1 MAELSKRGAQRSKG
15 SHEYRI
21 SVSCRGQER
30 DLRLRAPTGCTVD
43 ELASAL
49 SEEFGGP
56 AEPQLWCERLGEQL
70 GRDKELRHAG
80 LRWGDRLLLGI
91 ATGEATRV
99 GSHPQIEVVASGG
112 PCAGVRFELGV
123 GTHSLGRD
131 SITDIVIADPSIS
144 RHHVDLRVGPAGVAV
159 VDVGSSNGT
168 AINGTAIAPRVDM
181 PVGERDELEVGRTNL
196 RIKSLSSSAGVNGP
210 TRDGRIDFNRP
221 PRVKRQLRPF
231 QREIKAPPEHPR
243 KVRLPLM
250 ASLLPLLMGAGM
262 FFLTKSPY
270 MLMFVALSPAMAI
283 STYVSNRR
291 EGRKT
296 FGQAS
301 STFESELADA
311 IAGLDQGLSE
321 EAIARREASPD
332 APTLA
337 DHAQEV
343 DASLWQRRPG
353 DDDFLRLRLGV
364 ADLPAH
370 STVSI
375 AKGGNEETRKK
386 ALATLEAKASVP
398 SVPLTV
404 DMKRMPVVGLAGDEE
419 ATAAAAR
426 WMVLQAAL
434 LHSPG
439 DLVLMAALSPER
451 SEEWEWV
458 KWLPH
463 MRPDRLGIES
473 EPVVVGRGESE
484 ALLSQLRELVAE
496 RQGDSRGAN
505 QAGPASPQLLLLID
519 EDTRIDRALV
529 AAALEDLAGLGIA
542 VLWIGSDARSLPGQT
557 GAIVEIQSDR
567 AALDLTDVANGTTIR
582 DASVDQIS
590 LAFAERTARFLSPIR
605 DVSELARAGDI
616 PKRVG
621 LLELLGMLPPTAE
634 SVEDAWKTWNGDLK
648 ATVGMGVDGPLEVD
662 IRAEGPHALIAG
674 TTGSGKSELL
684 RTIVAAAAAAIP
696 PNRLTFLL
704 VDYKGGAAFA
714 PCAALPHVVDV
725 VSDLDEHAAERALVS
740 LNAELRRRE
749 QILSDEGARDLLE
762 LAHRNADAAPPV
774 LIIAVDEFA
783 KLREEVPD
791 FVDGVVDIAQ
801 RGRSLGVHMILAAQ
815 SLRNAFTPAIRANT
829 NLRIALRVSEAS
841 ESEDMISSPA
851 AARIPSGENSR
862 GRAFARTGHS
872 ELREFQAAYVSGLT
886 DPASEAEL
894 ELDEFSLIDR
904 PDLAEV
910 GRHSI
915 DSDAESDLVALG
927 EAAAEA
933 QRRMRL
939 PVPPPPW
946 LPPLPEV
953 LSLADIGTKDV
964 PTGCAAI
971 GLVDL
976 PQLQRQDPLVLDLE
990 GAGNVAIFGGGNS
1003 GKTTAL
1009 TTTALALAAA
1019 ATPSELAVYC
1029 IDAAGGG
1036 LRALADLPHCAAT
1049 IMADDEERV
1058 VRLLRTLT
1066 RFIEAHE
1073 ATAEHAGDGVGWTG
1087 RTVLLIDDFESF
1099 AQLYDQPGKESP
1111 FELLQRILSSG
1122 RQAGVH
1128 VVVTASRRGALSAA
1142 LASQFGQRLVLR
1154 MPTEDDLL
1162 ALGLD
1167 TRSVRGAKL
1176 APGSGFTQDSR
1187 EFHVAVPCEAGVPIS
1202 PRDAAASFGYP
1213 KTTAPAIGSLPSS
1226 VSAGDLPRA
1235 ASIRAVPLGVSGAT
1249 LAPAAVDLSELH
1261 FVAIGPYRSGR
1272 STALGAVADAVSTLD
1287 DTPQMFLCTPRRS
1300 PLRDRTIWTS
1310 AAEGQAACA
1319 EAVAQLLERLEA
1331 GKFDERTAL
1340 LFIDDGGELNDITV
1354 SGQLEHLVRRA
1365 RDSQLRVV
1373 ASVETSAARGI
1384 SVPWIREL
1392 RREGHGVLLQP
1403 DPIGDGDLLNVVL
1416 PRRLPVA
1423 MMPGRG
1429 FIARRGAA
1437 ELVHVATPDPE
1448 RSGVAPR
1455 SS

>member
-1 MAELSKRGAQRSKG
+1 MGEPSTRGAQGSKG

-30 DLRLRAPTGCTVD
+30 DLCLRAPGDCTVGD
-43 ELASAL
+43 LASAL
-49 SEEFGGP
+49 SQEFDGP

-70 GRDKELRHAG
+70 GRDTELVDAG

-91 ATGEATRV
+91 AAGETTQV
-99 GSHPQIEVVASGG
+99 GSNPQVEVVASGG
-112 PCAGVRFELGV
+112 PCAGVRFELGI
-123 GTHSLGRD
+123 GTYSLGRD
-131 SITDIVIADPSIS
+131 SIADIVIADPSIS
-144 RHHVDLRVGPAGVAV
+144 RHHVDLKVGAAGVAV
-159 VDVGSSNGT
+159 VDVGSSNGS
-168 AINGTAIAPRVDM
+168 AINGTAIALQVEM
-181 PVGERDELEVGRTNL
+181 PVGEGDELEVGRTAL
-196 RIKSLSSSAGVNGP
+196 RIKSLSSPGGVNGP
-210 TRDGRIDFNRP
+210 APHGRVDFNRP
-221 PRVKRQLRPF
+221 PRVKRPFTPF

-243 KVRLPLM
+243 KLRLPLM
-250 ASLLPLLMGAGM
+250 ASLLPLLMGVGM
-262 FFLTKSPY
+262 FLLTKSPY
-270 MLMFVALSPAMAI
+270 MLMFVVLSPAMAI

-301 STFESELADA
+301 STFETELSDA

-321 EAIARREASPD
+321 EVIARREASPD

-370 STVSI
+370 SAVRL

-386 ALATLEAKASVP
+386 ALEKLEAKATVP

-404 DMKRMPVVGLAGDEE
+404 DLKGMPVLGLAGEDE

-426 WMVLQAAL
+426 WLVLQAAL

-439 DLVLMAALSPER
+439 DLVVMAALSPER
-451 SEEWEWV
+451 SEEWEWL

-473 EPVVVGRGESE
+473 QAVVVGRGESE
-484 ALLSQLRELVAE
+484 ALLGKLRVLIEE
-496 RQGDSRGAN
+496 RRGDSRG
-505 QAGPASPQLLLLID
+505 QTGSASPQLLLLID

-529 AAALEDLAGLGIA
+529 AAALQDLAGLGVA
-542 VLWIGSDARSLPGQT
+542 VVWIGSDARSLPGQT
-557 GAIVEIQSDR
+557 AAIVEIQSDR
-567 AALDLTDVANGTTIR
+567 AALDLTDVGSGTTIH

-590 LAFAERTARFLSPIR
+590 VSFAERTARFLSPVR

-621 LLELLGMLPPTAE
+621 LLELLGMVPPTAE
-634 SVEDAWKTWNGDLK
+634 AVEGAWKNWNGGLK
-648 ATVGMGVDGPLEVD
+648 AMVGMGVDGPLEID

-684 RTIVAAAAAAIP
+684 RTLVAAAAAATP
-696 PNRLTFLL
+696 PNRLNFLL

-762 LAHRNADAAPPV
+762 LAHRDADAAPPV

-829 NLRIALRVSEAS
+829 NLRIALRVSEVS

-886 DPASEAEL
+886 DPASETQL
-894 ELDEFSLIDR
+894 ELDEFSLVAR
-904 PDLAEV
+904 PNMAEV
-910 GRHSI
+910 GRRSM
-915 DSDAESDLVALG
+915 DSDAESDLVAIG

-953 LSLADIGTKDV
+953 LSLADIATQDV
-964 PTGCAAI
+964 PAGCAAI

-976 PQLQRQDPLVLDLE
+976 PHLQRQDPLVLDLE

-1009 TTTALALAAA
+1009 TTTALALAAS

-1036 LRALADLPHCAAT
+1036 LRMLADLPHCAAT

-1066 RFIEAHE
+1066 GLIEARE
-1073 ATAEHAGDGVGWTG
+1073 AAAEHPDQAPGWTG

-1099 AQLYDQPGKESP
+1099 AQLYDQPGRESP
-1111 FELLQRILSSG
+1111 FELLQRILSGG
-1122 RQAGVH
+1122 RQTGIH

-1167 TRSVRGAKL
+1167 MRSVRGATL
-1176 APGSGFTQDSR
+1176 APGSGFNQDSR
-1187 EFHVAVPCEAGVPIS
+1187 EFHVAVPCVEGVPIS
-1202 PRDAAASFGYP
+1202 PREAAASFGYP
-1213 KTTAPAIGSLPSS
+1213 RTTAPAIGSLPSS
-1226 VSAGDLPRA
+1226 VPAGEMPRA
-1235 ASIRAVPLGVSGAT
+1235 ASIQAIPLGVSGAT
-1249 LAPAAVDLSELH
+1249 LAPAMVDLSELH

-1272 STALGAVADAVSTLD
+1272 STALGAIADAVGTLD
-1287 DTPQMFLCTPRRS
+1287 DPPEMFLCTPRRS
-1300 PLRDRTIWTS
+1300 PLRDRAIWAS
-1310 AAEGQAACA
+1310 SAEGQAACA
-1319 EAVAQLLERLEA
+1319 EAIAQLLARVEA
-1331 GKFDERTAL
+1331 GEFDERTAL
-1340 LFIDDGGELNDITV
+1340 LFIDDGGELNDVTV
-1354 SGQLEHLVRRA
+1354 SGQLEYLVRRA

-1403 DPIGDGDLLNVVL
+1403 DPIGDGDLLNVAL

-1429 FIARRGAA
+1429 FIGRRGVA
-1437 ELVHVATPDPE
+1437 ELVHVASVDPE
-1448 RSGVAPR
+1448 RSGVAR
-1455 SS
+1455 